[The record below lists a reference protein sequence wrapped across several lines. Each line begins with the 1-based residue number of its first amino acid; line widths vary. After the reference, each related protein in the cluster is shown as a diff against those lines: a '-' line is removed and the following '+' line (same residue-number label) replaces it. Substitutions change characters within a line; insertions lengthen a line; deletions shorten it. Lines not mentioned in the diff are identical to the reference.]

1 MDKKILFILILPFV
15 LLVSGCSDESSN
27 NNFHENSPPTKG
39 FVVKKME
46 PNKILFIQNISQE
59 EISTS
64 SLEEL
69 FEKASVF
76 LEEGDTNGYVVNLKP
91 EVYQTLEVGQKIN
104 IWFADEQQDSLP
116 PIVGTKKVEIVND

>member
-1 MDKKILFILILPFV
+1 MAKKILLILLLAFV
-15 LLVSGCSDESSN
+15 LLTSGCSDEGSN
-27 NNFHENSPPTKG
+27 NNFYEKRPPTKG

-59 EISTS
+59 EITTN

-69 FEKASVF
+69 LEKASVF

-91 EVYQTLEVGQKIN
+91 KVYQSIEVGQKIN
-104 IWFADEQQDSLP
+104 IWFADEQQESLP
-116 PIVGTKKVEIVND
+116 PIVGAKKVEILYD